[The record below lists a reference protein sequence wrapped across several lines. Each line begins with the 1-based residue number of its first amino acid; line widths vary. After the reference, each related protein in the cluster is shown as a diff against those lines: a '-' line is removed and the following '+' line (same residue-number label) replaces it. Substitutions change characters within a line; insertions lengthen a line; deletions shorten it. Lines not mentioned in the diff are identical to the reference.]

1 MKIKKAGA
9 GDFWF
14 SGRALAW
21 HVQGPELGPQH
32 QEKKKKKTKEES
44 SFTAPMKSKLRRNLA
59 RTERSRKT
67 KTLMKETGKD
77 THNKWRH
84 RCLSL
89 EE

>member
-32 QEKKKKKTKEES
+32 QEKKKKKNKG
-44 SFTAPMKSKLRRNLA
+44 
-59 RTERSRKT
+59 RKFVYST
-67 KTLMKETGKD
+67 YEK
-77 THNKWRH
+77 
-84 RCLSL
+84 
-89 EE
+89 